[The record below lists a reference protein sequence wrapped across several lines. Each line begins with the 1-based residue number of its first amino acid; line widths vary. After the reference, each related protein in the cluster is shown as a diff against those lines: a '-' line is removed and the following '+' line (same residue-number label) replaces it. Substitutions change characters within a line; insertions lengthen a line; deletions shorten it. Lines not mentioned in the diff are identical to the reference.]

1 MREVLPKGGVPR
13 GAWGEEAAAAHVVAH
28 GGRVVARNFRC
39 KAGEVDLIAEV
50 DGVLVFAEVKARRNR
65 SWGGGREAVGW
76 RKRTRIVRTALRWC
90 RQHGLDPDDVAMR
103 FDVFEVAPGPVVTW
117 LRAAFDAD
125 GLPVG

>member
-50 DGVLVFAEVKARRNR
+50 EGVLVFAEVKARRNR
-65 SWGGGREAVGW
+65 SWGGGREAVGFW
-76 RKRTRIVRTALRWC
+76 KRTRIVRTALRWC